1 MALTVYPSKVDGWLV
16 AVLVVAVVAS
26 VAAGGAAIAADSP
39 FMLAIVLP
47 FGAVLPL
54 WIAQTTRYTLDDA
67 ALNIASGPFRWRVPL
82 RDIRGVTPTRSPLAG
97 PALSL
102 DRLRIDYGRARSILI
117 SPEDAR
123 GFLNELER
131 RIAAARTS
139 QESGCAPR

>member
-1 MALTVYPSKVDGWLV
+1 MASTAYPSKVDGWLV

-39 FMLAIVLP
+39 LMLAIVLP

-67 ALNIASGPFRWRVPL
+67 ALSIASGPFRWRVPL

>member
-1 MALTVYPSKVDGWLV
+1 
-16 AVLVVAVVAS
+16 
-26 VAAGGAAIAADSP
+26 
-39 FMLAIVLP
+39 
-47 FGAVLPL
+47 
-54 WIAQTTRYTLDDA
+54 
-67 ALNIASGPFRWRVPL
+67 
-82 RDIRGVTPTRSPLAG
+82 
-97 PALSL
+97 LSL